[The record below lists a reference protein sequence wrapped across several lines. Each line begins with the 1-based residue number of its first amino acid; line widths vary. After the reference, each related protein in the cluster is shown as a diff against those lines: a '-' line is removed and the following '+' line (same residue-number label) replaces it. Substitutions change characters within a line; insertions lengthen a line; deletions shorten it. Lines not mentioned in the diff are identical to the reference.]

1 MKLLLE
7 KGEPHM
13 RTQPTTNASKQAT
26 KRFSAFHWKGRWESP
41 VAGYLFISPWLLGF
55 LLLTLWPMIR
65 SVYYSF
71 TKFTLLDAP
80 DWIGLR
86 NYERIFAD
94 DETFRQSL
102 TVTLLFVVI
111 SVPLKLV
118 TALLVAMLLN
128 KNIKGI
134 SIYRTFIY
142 LPSLIGSS
150 IAVAVLWKNIF
161 GIDGFINKFLGIFGV
176 EGISW
181 ISSPGTALGTLIIL
195 VAWQFGSSMVIFLA
209 GLKQIPSELY
219 EASSVDGAS
228 KFRQFFNIT
237 LPMLSPVLLFNLVL
251 QTIGSFQ
258 MFTQAFIITKGGPIN
273 STYMYALYLYERAF
287 ARYDMGYA
295 SALAWILLVI
305 IGIATALI
313 FASSRYWVFYETE
326 GGRKK

>member
-1 MKLLLE
+1 M
-7 KGEPHM
+7 H
-13 RTQPTTNASKQAT
+13 TQPTTNSSKQAQ
-26 KRFSAFHWKGRWESP
+26 KRFAAFNWKGRWESP
-41 VAGYLFISPWLLGF
+41 LAGYLFISPWLLGF

-80 DWIGLR
+80 EWVGLR
-86 NYERIFAD
+86 NYERIFTD
-94 DETFRQSL
+94 DATFRQSL
-102 TVTLLFVVI
+102 SVTLMFVVI
-111 SVPLKLV
+111 SVPLKLIS
-118 TALLVAMLLN
+118 ALLVAMLLN

-161 GIDGFINKFLGIFGV
+161 GIDGFINKFLNIFGV
-176 EGISW
+176 EGVSW

-228 KFRQFFNIT
+228 KLRQFFNIT

>member
-1 MKLLLE
+1 
-7 KGEPHM
+7 M
-13 RTQPTTNASKQAT
+13 RTQPTTNASKQAQ

-102 TVTLLFVVI
+102 TVTLMFVVI
-111 SVPLKLV
+111 SVPIKLV

-161 GIDGFINKFLGIFGV
+161 GIDGFINKFLSIFGI

-228 KFRQFFNIT
+228 KLRQFFNIT

>member
-1 MKLLLE
+1 
-7 KGEPHM
+7 M
-13 RTQPTTNASKQAT
+13 RKQPTINASKQA
-26 KRFSAFHWKGRWESP
+26 RQRVSAFQWKGRWESP
-41 VAGYLFISPWLLGF
+41 LAGYLFISPWLLGF
-55 LLLTLWPMIR
+55 FLLTLGPMIR
-65 SVYYSF
+65 SIYYSF

-80 DWIGLR
+80 DWVGLR
-86 NYERIFAD
+86 NYERIFTD

-102 TVTLLFVVI
+102 YVTLMFVVI
-111 SVPLKLV
+111 SVPLKLLS
-118 TALLVAMLLN
+118 ALLVAMLLN

-134 SIYRTFIY
+134 SVYRTFIY

-161 GIDGFINKFLGIFGV
+161 GIDGFINKFLSVFGV

-209 GLKQIPSELY
+209 GLKQIPAELY

-228 KFRQFFNIT
+228 KLRQFFNIT

>member
-1 MKLLLE
+1 
-7 KGEPHM
+7 M
-13 RTQPTTNASKQAT
+13 RTQPTTNASKQAL
-26 KRFSAFHWKGRWESP
+26 KRFSAFNWKGRWESP

-161 GIDGFINKFLGIFGV
+161 GIDGFINKFLNLFGI

-209 GLKQIPSELY
+209 GLKQISSELY

-228 KFRQFFNIT
+228 KLRQFFSIT

>member
-1 MKLLLE
+1 
-7 KGEPHM
+7 M
-13 RTQPTTNASKQAT
+13 RTQPTTNSTKQAQ
-26 KRFSAFHWKGRWESP
+26 KWFAAFNWKGRWESP
-41 VAGYLFISPWLLGF
+41 LAGYLFISPWLLGF

-80 DWIGLR
+80 EWVGLR
-86 NYERIFAD
+86 NYERIFTD

-102 TVTLLFVVI
+102 SVTLMFVVI
-111 SVPLKLV
+111 SVPLKLIS
-118 TALLVAMLLN
+118 ALLVAMLLN

-161 GIDGFINKFLGIFGV
+161 GIDGFINKFLNIFGV
-176 EGISW
+176 EGVSW

-228 KFRQFFNIT
+228 KLRQFFNIT

>member
-1 MKLLLE
+1 MSTETALTNKASR
-7 KGEPHM
+7 K
-13 RTQPTTNASKQAT
+13 RT
-26 KRFSAFHWKGRWESP
+26 FSFSLKGRWESP
-41 VAGYLFISPWLLGF
+41 IAGYLFISPWLLGF
-55 LLLTLWPMIR
+55 LLLTLWPMLQ
-65 SVYYSF
+65 SLYYSL

-80 DWIGLR
+80 EWVGLR
-86 NYERIFAD
+86 NFERIFQD

-102 TVTLLFVVI
+102 KVTLLFVVL
-111 SVPLKLV
+111 SVPLKLFS
-118 TALLVAMLLN
+118 ALMVAMLLN
-128 KNIKGI
+128 KKIKGI
-134 SIYRTFIY
+134 SIYRTLIY

-161 GIDGFINKFLGIFGV
+161 GIDGFINKFLSVFGIQ
-176 EGISW
+176 GISW
-181 ISSPGTALGTLIIL
+181 ISSPETALGTLILL

-209 GLKQIPSELY
+209 GLKQVPAELY

-228 KFRQFFNIT
+228 KIRQFFSIT

-258 MFTQAFIITKGGPIN
+258 MFTQAFIITKGGPVN
-273 STYMYALYLYERAF
+273 STYMYALYLYDRAF

-305 IGIATALI
+305 IGIATAII

-326 GGRKK
+326 GSRKR

>member
-1 MKLLLE
+1 
-7 KGEPHM
+7 M
-13 RTQPTTNASKQAT
+13 RTQPTTNTSKQAQ

-111 SVPLKLV
+111 SVPIKLV

-161 GIDGFINKFLGIFGV
+161 GIDGFINKFLSIFGI

-228 KFRQFFNIT
+228 KLRQFFNIT